1 MKNSTESKGFPPS
14 YGTKKAARINM
25 IGPWL
30 ETHFGGK
37 TIKLPLDGGF
47 TCPNRD
53 GTCGTGGCIFCSPA
67 GSGESAVSVSDDAAA
82 SIEGIARK
90 IAALQEKW
98 PEAERFLAYFQNY
111 TSTYAP
117 VERLRTLY
125 TAALSYNEQ
134 VSGLPGALPAGRI
147 DGLVIA
153 TRPDCLPEDV
163 LALLSELNEKTF
175 LWVELGL
182 QTIHGDRINRGYPL
196 EVYDA
201 AVQALR
207 ERGIRTVTHLL
218 FGLPCESRKDMLD
231 SVRYVCRES
240 LFGLK
245 FHMLNVVKGSQ
256 LADTMPDYMPFETPE
271 EYIGLVLDAL
281 KLVPPEV
288 TIHRL
293 TGDVPYGALLS
304 PPWAYQKRSITN
316 AILRELEARDIWQ
329 GMDRETP

>member
-1 MKNSTESKGFPPS
+1 MQWRSANPYFR
-14 YGTKKAARINM
+14 AR
-25 IGPWL
+25 
-30 ETHFGGK
+30 FGCK
-37 TIKLPLDGGF
+37 VYKLALDGGM

-53 GTCGTGGCIFCSPA
+53 GTLDTRGCIFCSA
-67 GSGESAVSVSDDAAA
+67 GGSGDFAEPLCG
-82 SIEGIARK
+82 SIEEQLDRAKSRVAAKAGPDARY
-90 IAALQEKW
+90 I
-98 PEAERFLAYFQNY
+98 AYFQSY
-111 TSTYAP
+111 TNTYAP
-117 VERLRTLY
+117 AERLEALFAPVLARPEIV
-125 TAALSYNEQ
+125 ALS
-134 VSGLPGALPAGRI
+134 V
-147 DGLVIA
+147 A

-182 QTIHGDRINRGYPL
+182 QTIHGDRINRGYTL

-240 LFGLK
+240 LFGRK

-271 EYIGLVLDAL
+271 EYIDLVLDAL

-304 PPWAYQKRSITN
+304 PPWAYRKRSITN

>member
-14 YGTKKAARINM
+14 GGTKKAARINM

-30 ETHFGGK
+30 ESHFGGK

-67 GSGESAVSVSDDAAA
+67 GSGESAVAISDDAAA
-82 SIEGIARK
+82 SAGGISRK

-117 VERLRTLY
+117 VEHLRMLY
-125 TAALSYNEQ
+125 ETALS
-134 VSGLPGALPAGRI
+134 SDSRI
-147 DGLVIA
+147 AGLVIA
-153 TRPDCLPEDV
+153 TRPDCLPEEV
-163 LALLSELNEKTF
+163 LELLSELNEKTF

-201 AVQALR
+201 AVQALK

-218 FGLPCESRKDMLD
+218 FGLPGESRKDMLD
-231 SVRYVCRES
+231 SVRYVCKDD

-256 LADTMPDYMPFETPE
+256 LAEAMPDYMPFETPE
-271 EYIGLVLDAL
+271 AYIDLVLDAL